1 MRHIFATVLI
11 SVYAAAAKSPAP
23 STLSRT
29 EFSDSSARA
38 VLLQPVTVF
47 LRSVDREYSVVDLL
61 ELAETDFV
69 RDRQSILDQS
79 ILPMIFVISA
89 AEKARSVSVRT
100 LPSAPRLKF
109 SDIAADSSGASTMVT
124 MS

>member
-1 MRHIFATVLI
+1 MSL
-11 SVYAAAAKSPAP
+11 P
-23 STLSRT
+23 SFRSFTTWFLRSRPYL
-29 EFSDSSARA
+29 ERSFRFFRGRA

-47 LRSVDREYSVVDLL
+47 PRGVDREYSVVDLL
-61 ELAETDFV
+61 ELAETDLV

-109 SDIAADSSGASTMVT
+109 SDINADSSGASTMVT